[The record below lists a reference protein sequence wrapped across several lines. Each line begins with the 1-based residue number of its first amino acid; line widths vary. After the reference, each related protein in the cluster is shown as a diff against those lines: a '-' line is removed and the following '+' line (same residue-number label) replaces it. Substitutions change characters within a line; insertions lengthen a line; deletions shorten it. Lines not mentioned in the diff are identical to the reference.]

1 MRSFNNYSLYELDVV
16 CTRSVREFGKR
27 LRKLLDERNISRE
40 YFASATG
47 LGVSSLRKYLSGDAT
62 RIPLV
67 SVVVRCS
74 IVLGVST
81 DYLLG
86 LSDDYEVAVAACSNS
101 KDAVGTYCEDV
112 AAMVCGA
119 HFLEPYE
126 CFADTLVA

>member
-1 MRSFNNYSLYELDVV
+1 MLESLTVCDLDAM
-16 CTRSVREFGKR
+16 CIESVRKFAER
-27 LRKLLDERNISRE
+27 LRKLLDERCISRVA
-40 YFASATG
+40 FAQATG
-47 LGVSSLRKYLSGDAT
+47 IGVSSLQKYLRGDAVH
-62 RIPLV
+62 IPLV
-67 SVVVRCS
+67 SVVVRCA